1 MVFDGWLTMDPENG
15 STRMRITSFDTLET
29 LRMHRASKLTLNFTS
44 HVLNENISYIDEIL
58 MRNKLDVKEVN
69 AKKKMAENP
78 DDVISGCSLR
88 LIIDNKLIQLH
99 DDKFRFLPSD
109 DLVEGIRDMAGVD
122 SVKIAY

>member
-1 MVFDGWLTMDPENG
+1 
-15 STRMRITSFDTLET
+15 
-29 LRMHRASKLTLNFTS
+29 
-44 HVLNENISYIDEIL
+44 